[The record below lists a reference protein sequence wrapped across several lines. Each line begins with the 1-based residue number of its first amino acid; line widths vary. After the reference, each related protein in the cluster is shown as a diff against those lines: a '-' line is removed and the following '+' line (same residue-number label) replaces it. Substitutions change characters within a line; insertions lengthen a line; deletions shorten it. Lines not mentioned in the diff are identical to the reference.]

1 MSVRA
6 DVLGV
11 LTIMVGLGA
20 NAGLA
25 TPASAAAGD
34 GWGLGIGTGLGVH
47 SSGSPNNPGDS
58 GVIADLNVR
67 ARFLWILGL
76 DLRFNLQD
84 DDAFTLDDS
93 AQYAARYRTSLLLYV
108 VPTPILSVYVGG
120 GIGAIEG
127 SDLLD
132 PRAEGSS
139 YQAGLGIEVPV
150 TARLALDASF
160 MMIMPGEKS
169 VERDIDRR
177 VDLELAAYRAAPT
190 GNVPTVP
197 TSVPTGDYVSPKN
210 FELMLRA
217 MMVF

>member
-6 DVLGV
+6 GLFGV
-11 LTIMVGLGA
+11 VALMVGLGA
-20 NAGLA
+20 NAAFAPRTL
-25 TPASAAAGD
+25 AAAGD

-47 SSGSPNNPGDS
+47 SSASPNNPGDS
-58 GVIADLNVR
+58 GIIADLNVR
-67 ARFLWILGL
+67 ARFLWILGV

-84 DDAFTLDDS
+84 DDAFALDDS
-93 AQYAARYRTSLLLYV
+93 AQYAARYRTSLLLYI
-108 VPTPILSVYVGG
+108 VPTPVASVYVGA
-120 GIGAIEG
+120 GIGAVEG

-169 VERDIDRR
+169 VERDIERR
-177 VDLELAAYRAAPT
+177 VDLELAAYRASPS
-190 GNVPTVP
+190 GNVPTIP
-197 TSVPTGDYVSPKN
+197 TSVPTGDYVSPGN
-210 FELMLRA
+210 FELMMRA

>member
-1 MSVRA
+1 MLVRA
-6 DVLGV
+6 GV
-11 LTIMVGLGA
+11 FAVVGFVAGLGTQA
-20 NAGLA
+20 SLA
-25 TPASAAAGD
+25 PPASAAAGD

-47 SSGSPNNPGDS
+47 SSSSPNNAGDS

-84 DDAFTLDDS
+84 DAAFTIDDA

-108 VPTPILSVYVGG
+108 VPTPVASVYIGG
-120 GIGAIEG
+120 GIGAVEG

-132 PRAEGSS
+132 PRAEGAS

-150 TARLALDASF
+150 TPRLALDASF
-160 MMIMPGEKS
+160 MMILPGEKS
-169 VERDIDRR
+169 VERDLDRR
-177 VDLELAAYRAAPT
+177 VDLELAAYRASPT
-190 GNVPTVP
+190 GNAPSVP
-197 TSVPTGDYVSPKN
+197 TSVPTGDYVSAKN

>member
-1 MSVRA
+1 MSVRS
-6 DVLGV
+6 GV
-11 LTIMVGLGA
+11 FAVVALVVGLGA
-20 NAGLA
+20 NAAFAPRTL
-25 TPASAAAGD
+25 AGD

-47 SSGSPNNPGDS
+47 SSASPSNPGDS
-58 GVIADLNVR
+58 GIIADLNVR

-108 VPTPILSVYVGG
+108 VPTPVASIYVGA
-120 GIGAIEG
+120 GIGAVEG

-139 YQAGLGIEVPV
+139 YQAGLGVEVPV
-150 TARLALDASF
+150 SGRLTLDASF

-169 VERDIDRR
+169 VERDIERR
-177 VDLELAAYRAAPT
+177 VDLELAAYRASPT
-190 GNVPTVP
+190 GNVPTIP
-197 TSVPTGDYVSPKN
+197 TSVPTGDYVSPRN